1 MHAPYAAQYWV
12 IGGSGAGSGG
22 SVTPGPWAV
31 CGALAAAVSEAPA
44 PALVDDAAVAAVV
57 ADAALFVA
65 VAAAGALA
73 TGALAAGAVAA
84 AGMLAPI
91 VPIGPIGVAEKLLGG
106 NGGRD
111 GIPVDE
117 VFVGGGAR
125 GGICDSWAMLIFVCL
140 LAVA

>member
-1 MHAPYAAQYWV
+1 MHAPYAAQYCV

-22 SVTPGPWAV
+22 SFTSDPWAV
-31 CGALAAAVSEAPA
+31 CGALAAAVSEALG
-44 PALVDDAAVAAVV
+44 PALVDDAAVGAVGAVV

-65 VAAAGALA
+65 VVAA
-73 TGALAAGAVAA
+73 GALAAGAVAA

-91 VPIGPIGVAEKLLGG
+91 GVAEKLLGG

-111 GIPVDE
+111 GMPVDE
-117 VFVGGGAR
+117 DFVGGGVR